1 MAVPDR
7 FEHIADLYDALMAHV
22 EYDRWFALM
31 RELATL
37 LPEGFT
43 YLDAAC
49 GSGALLERARGAG
62 WQAFGFD
69 LSPAMLRRAVAR
81 VEVPVFVGN
90 LEAVPVGAVDFITCL
105 FDSMNF
111 LLSPESIRRAIGT
124 LAAALRPGGLL
135 YFDMVTE
142 RLMAQVFGNQ
152 SWIEPVGNIMLTW
165 ESRWF
170 PESASCRTRLT
181 RDGSILFECLEKAY
195 PVEEIVHWARQAG
208 LEPLAVVDARTWNPP
223 REETTRV
230 DFLFTPA
237 PPRLNLEQFREI
249 RDKIRYNLG

>member
-1 MAVPDR
+1 MAAPDR
-7 FEHIADLYDALMAHV
+7 FEHIAGLYDALMAHV
-22 EYDRWFALM
+22 EYDRWFAIM
-31 RELATL
+31 RELAAL
-37 LPEGFT
+37 LPDGFT
-43 YLDAAC
+43 CLDAAC

-69 LSPAMLRRAVAR
+69 LSPAMLRRAAAR
-81 VEVPVFVGN
+81 AGIPVFVGN
-90 LEAVPVGAVDFITCL
+90 LEAVPVRSVDFISCL

-111 LLSPESIRRAIGT
+111 LLSSDALRRAIGS

-142 RLMAQVFGNQ
+142 RLMAEVFGNQ

-170 PESASCRTRLT
+170 PESAFCRTRLT
-181 RDGSILFECLEKAY
+181 RDGSVLFECMEKAY
-195 PVEEIVHWARQAG
+195 PVDEIVSWARQAG
-208 LEPLAVVDARTWNPP
+208 LEPLAVVDARTWTLP
-223 REETTRV
+223 RADTTRV

-249 RDKIRYNLG
+249 REKIRYNLG

>member
-7 FEHIADLYDALMAHV
+7 FDRIADLYDALMAHV
-22 EYDRWFALM
+22 EYDRWFAIL
-31 RELATL
+31 RELAVL
-37 LPEGFT
+37 LPPGFI

-62 WQAFGFD
+62 WRAFGFD
-69 LSPAMLRRAVAR
+69 LSPAMLRRASSRSDA
-81 VEVPVFVGN
+81 PVFVGN
-90 LEAVPVGAVDFITCL
+90 LESVPVAAADFITCL

-111 LLSPESIRRAIGT
+111 LLSPEAIQRALVT

-142 RLMAQVFGNQ
+142 RLMAEVFGNQ

-170 PESASCRTRLT
+170 PESATCMTRLVQE
-181 RDGSILFECLEKAY
+181 DVPLFECLEKAY
-195 PVEEIVHWARQAG
+195 PTEEIVAYARQAS
-208 LEPLAVVDARTWNPP
+208 LEPLAVVDARTWGPP
-223 REETTRV
+223 RSDTTRV
-230 DFLFTPA
+230 DFLFTPK
-237 PPRLNLEQFREI
+237 PVRLDLEIVRGVI
-249 RDKIRYNLG
+249 DRIHYNLA